1 MAEQDYRE
9 KIKKVARSLREQ
21 QRTRGEVGTLES
33 QEVNGRA

>member
-9 KIKKVARSLREQ
+9 KIKKLLALREQ